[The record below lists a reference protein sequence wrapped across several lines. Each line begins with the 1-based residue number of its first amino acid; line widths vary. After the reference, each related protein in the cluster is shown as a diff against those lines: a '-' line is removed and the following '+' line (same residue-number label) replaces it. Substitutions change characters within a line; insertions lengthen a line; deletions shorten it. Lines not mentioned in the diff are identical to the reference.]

1 MLRTIN
7 TLILAAAVAVGCSGV
22 AFADHHG
29 NSIEARDHGY
39 QHGYSDGFHQGV
51 KDRDRHNA
59 YKPEA
64 RDADEGYE
72 KSMGDKGRYKEG
84 YRSGFAAGYEDAFN
98 NRPGRFSQV
107 YGPSLGS
114 ADRSAEVYS
123 EQGWSRSHVASDIGY
138 RDGLAAG
145 QSDYEHHR
153 DARPDQQRDYRD
165 ADHGY
170 RSNYG
175 DRSAY
180 QQEYR
185 RAFEQG
191 YDDAYSG
198 RR

>member
-7 TLILAAAVAVGCSGV
+7 TVLMATALAVGCSGI

-51 KDRDRHNA
+51 KDREHHNA
-59 YKPEA
+59 YKPDA

-72 KSMGDKGRYKEG
+72 KSMGNKGRYKDG
-84 YRSGFAAGYEDAFN
+84 YRSGFAAGYDDAFN
-98 NRPGRFSQV
+98 NRPGRFGEV

-114 ADRSAEVYS
+114 ADRSAGVYAD
-123 EQGWSRSHVASDIGY
+123 QGWSASHVASDIGY

-145 QSDYEHHR
+145 QSDYARHR
-153 DARPDQQRDYRD
+153 DARPDEQRDYRD

-175 DRSAY
+175 DHSVY

-191 YDDAYSG
+191 YDDGYSG